1 MNKYQKLHQISWPKK
16 NIDSKANKVVIDVIK
31 VLDNVSLMEILVKS

>member
-1 MNKYQKLHQISWPKK
+1 MAKEKPFSISPPKK

-31 VLDNVSLMEILVKS
+31 VLDNVSLIEILVKS